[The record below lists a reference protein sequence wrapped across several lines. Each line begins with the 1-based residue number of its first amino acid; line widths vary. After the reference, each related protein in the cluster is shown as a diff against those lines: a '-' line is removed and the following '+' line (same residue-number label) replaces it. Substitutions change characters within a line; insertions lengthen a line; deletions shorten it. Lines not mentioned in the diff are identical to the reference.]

1 MASEKLAV
9 KRFNGNSSFQFKV
22 QPKFL
27 EVLRRVEGCNPFQTV
42 FTYEEIVEHFS
53 NYILFNGGKIFDP
66 RNLKVALV
74 ENDPLGLAFQV
85 SAFHRCQAR

>member
-1 MASEKLAV
+1 MFSEKTTG

-27 EVLRRVEGCNPFQTV
+27 EVLRSVDGCDPLQSI

-53 NYILFNGGKIFDP
+53 NYILSNRNEIFDS

-74 ENDPLGLAFQV
+74 ENDPLGAAFQV